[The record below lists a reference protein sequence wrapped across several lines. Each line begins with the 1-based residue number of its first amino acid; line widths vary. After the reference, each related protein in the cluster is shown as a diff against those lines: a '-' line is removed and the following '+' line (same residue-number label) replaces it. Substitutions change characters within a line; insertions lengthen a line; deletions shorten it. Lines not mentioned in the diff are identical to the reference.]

1 MHDLCAARVATES
14 SRRCCRA
21 ELPVNHRKKTS
32 RVRSLN
38 RDDRHVH
45 SHAGASLSQS
55 DDDDDRGDGAVAV
68 DAPTTPS
75 SRKHDTR
82 RGLDAAPAVSDG
94 DDRSDGDSDDSGGGD
109 GSDSDGGRGGR
120 RHDTD
125 DDDATSR
132 ARLMSPLSQRATPRA
147 RRVLASTAS
156 VPNEDHTHG
165 SATKSS
171 SAAEVAEHY
180 RGSEVLMRGVAGES
194 CQASLLMSCPS
205 SFFIPHPSSLSPHPS
220 LSLILHPSALTLHSS
235 FFILHPSC
243 FIPHSSSFIFRGVML
258 CADAVSLYRRRA
270 MSPLPAFMGSGASDT
285 ASVGRDSAAGG
296 TTVKLVHGRQSPALR
311 GRTHVNAPSPDT
323 IVASVSLSLLPAR
336 CETFRF
342 GCALRG

>member
-1 MHDLCAARVATES
+1 VTIAATAT
-14 SRRCCRA
+14 
-21 ELPVNHRKKTS
+21 VTT
-32 RVRSLN
+32 
-38 RDDRHVH
+38 
-45 SHAGASLSQS
+45 
-55 DDDDDRGDGAVAV
+55 AVAV
-68 DAPTTPS
+68 TARTAMADEEAVATTPTT
-75 SRKHDTR
+75 T
-82 RGLDAAPAVSDG
+82 
-94 DDRSDGDSDDSGGGD
+94 
-109 GSDSDGGRGGR
+109 
-120 RHDTD
+120 
-125 DDDATSR
+125 
-132 ARLMSPLSQRATPRA
+132 TPRPA
-147 RRVLASTAS
+147 PDSCRRCRSARRRVLAACLRRRRQCQTRTTRTAQRRRAAARLKWRSTTA
-156 VPNEDHTHG
+156 
-165 SATKSS
+165 AQRSS
-171 SAAEVAEHY
+171 CEALLVSHA
-180 RGSEVLMRGVAGES
+180 RRLCS
-194 CQASLLMSCPS
+194 CLV
-205 SFFIPHPSSLSPHPS
+205 PHPSS
-220 LSLILHPSALTLHSS
+220 SLILHPSALTLHSS